1 MKRSLLI
8 LSATAAIAACL
19 SSAVTIVRTTFDHL
33 ADLYVAA
40 KEAII
45 SFASAAIEA
54 VATKTA
60 DLIAQ
65 VTPLVQAR
73 AYVMRLAKRE
83 RPELT
88 GSWRLCPS
96 T

>member
-1 MKRSLLI
+1 MKRTLYAVCMLLAASFTACWRI
-8 LSATAAIAACL
+8 TTEATHQVV
-19 SSAVTIVRTTFDHL
+19 AVYRF
-33 ADLYVAA
+33 A
-40 KEAII
+40 KEAIRD
-45 SFASAAIEA
+45 FCLSAVGT

>member
-1 MKRSLLI
+1 MARNPIFSL
-8 LSATAAIAACL
+8 TAAVIACAM
-19 SSAVTIVRTTFDHL
+19 STASFVRTTFERI
-33 ADLYVAA
+33 ADLCVYA

>member
-1 MKRSLLI
+1 MARYLI
-8 LSATAAIAACL
+8 SITAAICACT
-19 SSAVTIVRTTFDHL
+19 VTTFSVVRTAFDRI
-33 ADLYVAA
+33 ADLCVYA

-88 GSWRLCPS
+88 GSWRMCPS